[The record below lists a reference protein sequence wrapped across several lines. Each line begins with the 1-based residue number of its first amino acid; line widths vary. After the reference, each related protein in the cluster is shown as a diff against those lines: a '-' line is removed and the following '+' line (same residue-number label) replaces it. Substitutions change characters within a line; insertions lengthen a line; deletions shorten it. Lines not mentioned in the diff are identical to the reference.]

1 MEIRRSIL
9 RDNKDR
15 GDSFKLRRIV
25 SVMLTRRWRDVD
37 FRGGIVIHGNKQEKK
52 EGRRK
57 ELIRRKEGYEAR
69 KWETWRLCFAAD
81 SRSLGSLRELKSS
94 SNKETVSTPVTID
107 ETCTLGSPHRSL
119 VRRDRYTRY
128 TRGCRGIVGKV
139 CRWKIYE
146 RVVR

>member
-57 ELIRRKEGYEAR
+57 ELIRRKEE
-69 KWETWRLCFAAD
+69 
-81 SRSLGSLRELKSS
+81 
-94 SNKETVSTPVTID
+94 
-107 ETCTLGSPHRSL
+107 
-119 VRRDRYTRY
+119 
-128 TRGCRGIVGKV
+128 
-139 CRWKIYE
+139 
-146 RVVR
+146 